1 MLNVALTGNIAA
13 GKSAVAALFREWGAT
28 ILDADRMVR
37 ELQAPGSPVLAE
49 IAARFGADLILPD
62 GELDRPALRAFV
74 LRNDAALAALN
85 AIVHPR
91 VAERRE
97 ALMAEA
103 RARGDR
109 IVVNDIPL
117 LFEAA
122 DPSAFDAVVLVDAPP
137 ALRRRRLVEQRRL
150 DPAEADRMIA
160 AQMPSEEKRERSTF
174 VIDNAGDRAELE
186 RRARAVWRGL
196 EQLAAR
202 RAAAPGA
209 PPRD

>member
-1 MLNVALTGNIAA
+1 VLNVALTGNIAA
-13 GKSAVAALFREWGAT
+13 GKSAVAALFGEWGAT

-37 ELQAPGSPVLAE
+37 ELQAPGSPVLAD

-62 GELDRPALRAFV
+62 GGLDRPALRAFV

-122 DPSAFDAVVLVDAPP
+122 DPEAFDAVVLVDAPP
-137 ALRRRRLVEQRRL
+137 ALRRRRLVEQRGL

-160 AQMPSEEKRERSTF
+160 AQLPSDAKRERSTF
-174 VIDNAGDRAELE
+174 VIDNDGDRAELE
-186 RRARAVWRGL
+186 RNARAVWRGL
-196 EQLAAR
+196 ERLAAR
-202 RAAAPGA
+202 
-209 PPRD
+209 D